1 MAIGSGGT
9 RVLPRMGRKV
19 PLIASLHMTA
29 SHKVNGIAM
38 TSQTT
43 TRDGTAKVG
52 ARKGEPKTDENG
64 GVDDHAGHNPS
75 DSEGLKIGI
84 HEIQG

>member
-29 SHKVNGIAM
+29 SQGERN
-38 TSQTT
+38 
-43 TRDGTAKVG
+43 RDDKPNADANGTAKVG

-75 DSEGLKIGI
+75 DSKGLKIGI

>member
-1 MAIGSGGT
+1 MPNDDA
-9 RVLPRMGRKV
+9 
-19 PLIASLHMTA
+19 
-29 SHKVNGIAM
+29 N
-38 TSQTT
+38 
-43 TRDGTAKVG
+43 GTAKVG